1 MQRVLR
7 AGKGRKEV
15 EMLPKGQDP
24 STFHQGENA
33 YWYHENVPAVGNF
46 SLCLLLTLHRIYKKC
61 YNL

>member
-46 SLCLLLTLHRIYKKC
+46 SLCLLLTLH
-61 YNL
+61 